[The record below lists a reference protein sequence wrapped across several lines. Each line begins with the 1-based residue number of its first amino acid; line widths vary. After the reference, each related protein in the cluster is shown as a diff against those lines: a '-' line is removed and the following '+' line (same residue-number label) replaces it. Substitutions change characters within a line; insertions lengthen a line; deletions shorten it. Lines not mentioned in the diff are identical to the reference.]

1 MMTREDLMK
10 KTVKELRE
18 MAKESGVKGYSKLSK
33 SELVLCLDVVTD
45 IEDAMESI
53 EIKEEEVTEEMKEE
67 ANVKE
72 VNTEQQNVVE
82 PEEVKV
88 PVNRDQA
95 MPLKIVK
102 KMWNGKEKTRYTC
115 PVCGVRIY
123 NPDTDHFCFNC
134 GQKLENVE
142 TK

>member
-18 MAKESGVKGYSKLSK
+18 MAKKYGVQGYSKLSK
-33 SELVLCLDVVTD
+33 SELVTYVKEAIV
-45 IEDAMESI
+45 MESTV
-53 EIKEEEVTEEMKEE
+53 EEEVSEMGE
-67 ANVKE
+67 VKE
-72 VNTEQQNVVE
+72 IAVNSE
-82 PEEVKV
+82 EEVV
-88 PVNRDQA
+88 SVNRDQA
-95 MPLKIVK
+95 MPLKVVK
-102 KMWNGKEKTRYTC
+102 KMWNGKEKTRYVC

-134 GQKLENVE
+134 GQKLENSE

>member
-18 MAKESGVKGYSKLSK
+18 MAKKYGVQGYSKLSK
-33 SELVLCLDVVTD
+33 SELVTYVEEAIV
-45 IEDAMESI
+45 MESTV
-53 EIKEEEVTEEMKEE
+53 EEEVTEM
-67 ANVKE
+67 
-72 VNTEQQNVVE
+72 
-82 PEEVKV
+82 EEVKETV
-88 PVNRDQA
+88 VSSEEVVSVDRDQA
-95 MPLKIVK
+95 MPLKVVK
-102 KMWNGKEKTRYTC
+102 KMWNGKEKTRYVC

-134 GQKLENVE
+134 GQKLENSE

>member
-18 MAKESGVKGYSKLSK
+18 MAKKHGVQGYSKLSK
-33 SELVLCLDVVTD
+33 SELVTYVEEAIV
-45 IEDAMESI
+45 MESTV
-53 EIKEEEVTEEMKEE
+53 EEEVTEMKE
-67 ANVKE
+67 VKE
-72 VNTEQQNVVE
+72 VVVSS
-82 PEEVKV
+82 EEKV
-88 PVNRDQA
+88 VSVDRDQA
-95 MPLKIVK
+95 MPLKVVK
-102 KMWNGKEKTRYTC
+102 KMWNGKEKTRYVC

-134 GQKLENVE
+134 GQKLENSE

>member
-18 MAKESGVKGYSKLSK
+18 MAKKNRVQGYSKLSK
-33 SELVLCLDVVTD
+33 SELVACLEAVKDFQSDV
-45 IEDAMESI
+45 
-53 EIKEEEVTEEMKEE
+53 EIKEEITEM
-67 ANVKE
+67 
-72 VNTEQQNVVE
+72 
-82 PEEVKV
+82 EEVKETAV
-88 PVNRDQA
+88 SSEEEVVSVNRDQA
-95 MPLKIVK
+95 MPLKVVK
-102 KMWNGKEKTRYTC
+102 KMWNGKEKTRYVC

-134 GQKLENVE
+134 GQKLENSE

>member
-18 MAKESGVKGYSKLSK
+18 MAKKYGVQGYSKLSK
-33 SELVLCLDVVTD
+33 SELVTYVKEAIV
-45 IEDAMESI
+45 MESTV
-53 EIKEEEVTEEMKEE
+53 EEEVSEMG
-67 ANVKE
+67 E
-72 VNTEQQNVVE
+72 VNETAVNSE
-82 PEEVKV
+82 EEVV
-88 PVNRDQA
+88 SVNRDQA
-95 MPLKIVK
+95 MPLKVVK
-102 KMWNGKEKTRYTC
+102 KMWNGKEKTRYVC

-134 GQKLENVE
+134 GQKLENSE

>member
-18 MAKESGVKGYSKLSK
+18 MAKKYGVQGYSKLSK
-33 SELVLCLDVVTD
+33 SELVTYVKEAIV
-45 IEDAMESI
+45 MESTV
-53 EIKEEEVTEEMKEE
+53 EEEVSEMGE
-67 ANVKE
+67 VKE
-72 VNTEQQNVVE
+72 TAVNSE
-82 PEEVKV
+82 EEVV
-88 PVNRDQA
+88 SVNRDQA
-95 MPLKIVK
+95 MPLKVVK
-102 KMWNGKEKTRYTC
+102 KMWNGKEKTRYVC

-134 GQKLENVE
+134 GQKLENSE

>member
-18 MAKESGVKGYSKLSK
+18 MAKKNSVQGYSKLSK
-33 SELVLCLDVVTD
+33 SELVTCLEAVKDFQNDVENID
-45 IEDAMESI
+45 I
-53 EIKEEEVTEEMKEE
+53 KEEVTEMKE
-67 ANVKE
+67 VKE
-72 VNTEQQNVVE
+72 TVVSS
-82 PEEVKV
+82 EEKV
-88 PVNRDQA
+88 VSVDRDQA
-95 MPLKIVK
+95 MPLKVVK
-102 KMWNGKEKTRYTC
+102 KMWNGKEKTRYVC

-134 GQKLENVE
+134 GQKLENSE